1 MKKTVLLL
9 LSLPMLAGCSKTE
22 YSPVIRA
29 DFSLNAVYEA
39 GDFSYSCVIERMGRC
54 VSVRATD
61 TYAKG
66 MTVTC
71 DGKNVA
77 FSYDDME
84 KTLAVSDVNPT
95 NPCVVLYHVFDDVC
109 TDQDSSAVK
118 IDGGYQYTGTTPVG
132 EYTLVQNEDN
142 TLSLIVIPDAGVRVT
157 FKNT

>member
-9 LSLPMLAGCSKTE
+9 FLLLMLAGCSKTE
-22 YSPVIRA
+22 YSPVISA
-29 DFSLNAVYEA
+29 DFSLDAVYEA
-39 GDFSYSCVIERMGRC
+39 GDFSYSCVIERTGGS

-66 MTVTC
+66 MTITC
-71 DGKNVA
+71 DGKNVD

-84 KTLAVSDVNPT
+84 KTLAVSDINPT

-109 TDQDSSAVK
+109 SDQGCSAVK
-118 IDGGYQYTGTTPVG
+118 IDGGYQYTGSTPVG
-132 EYTLVQNEDN
+132 EYTLIQNEDN
-142 TLSLIVIPDAGVRVT
+142 TLSVIVVPDAGVRVT